1 MEKIGRYQNKSSLK
15 QKRKK
20 LRYEPTEAEMQLWKY
35 LRSKQFGVKFRRQYN
50 IDYYIVDFYSHEVRL
65 VIELDGWIHGEEEYR
80 KKDIIRDKYLERKGY
95 KVLRYRNEQ
104 VMYEL
109 KAVLQDIYN
118 NIQELKL

>member
-1 MEKIGRYQNKSSLK
+1 M
-15 QKRKK
+15 
-20 LRYEPTEAEMQLWKY
+20 WKH

-50 IDYYIVDFYSHEVRL
+50 IDYYIVDFYCHELRL

-80 KKDIIRDKYLERKGY
+80 RKDIIRDKYLVGKGY

-104 VMYEL
+104 IRYEL

-118 NIQELKL
+118 NIQKLKC